1 MITKI
6 STCKECYRLV
16 DGMYRPCPKYRIY
29 VILTRQQ
36 KIEYEKDDYDE
47 MQKEAKELLKRYANL
62 I

>member
-1 MITKI
+1 
-6 STCKECYRLV
+6 V